1 MTRFKILTAAA
12 VMAVAACGSPGQ
24 FGTSEDIEL
33 VELGHL
39 PPPTRDDLSVDH
51 RPYMIGPFDKVRV
64 DVFGVEE
71 LSREVQADASGRIS
85 VPLAGTMEAAG
96 KTPGELAD
104 EIARR
109 LRDGYVKDPQVT
121 VNLVETVSQVV
132 TVSGE
137 VEKPGLYP
145 VLGKMTLM
153 RAIAQAEGATEFADS
168 ESVVVFRTVNG
179 QDMAAVYNLGA
190 INRGNYN
197 DPEIYANDVVVVG
210 ESGTRRLFKD
220 VLQTA
225 PAILTPLIYL
235 LTRP

>member
-1 MTRFKILTAAA
+1 MARFKILTMVAVITAAG
-12 VMAVAACGSPGQ
+12 CGSPGQ
-24 FGTSEDIEL
+24 FGTSEDIQL
-33 VELGHL
+33 VELGQL
-39 PPPTRDDLSVDH
+39 PPPSRSDLSVDY
-51 RPYMIGPFDKVRV
+51 RPYLIGPFDKVRV

-71 LSREVQADASGRIS
+71 LSGEVQADSGGRIS
-85 VPLAGTMEAAG
+85 VPLAGTVDAAG
-96 KTPGELAD
+96 KSPGELAD
-104 EIARR
+104 DIAAR
-109 LRDGYVKDPQVT
+109 LRNGYVKDPQVT

-145 VLGKMTLM
+145 VLGRMTLM
-153 RAIAQAEGATEFADS
+153 RAIAQAEGTTEFAES
-168 ESVVVFRTVNG
+168 ESVVVFRTVEG

-190 INRGNYN
+190 IQRGNYN

-220 VLQTA
+220 ALQTA
-225 PAILTPLIYL
+225 PAVLTPLIYL